1 MKNQVLKSDK
11 KFTKVS
17 EKLFTKKKENDT
29 IRKDYNPLKVNYK
42 IYRRGSGL
50 YMESEILFNELLK
63 ELNIIERMFFKRKI
77 IEIYK
82 KGIKKGFKWANS
94 VR

>member
-1 MKNQVLKSDK
+1 MKNVVLISTK
-11 KFTKVS
+11 KFKKVS
-17 EKLFTKKKENDT
+17 EKLFTEKQRNSK
-29 IRKDYNPLKVNYK
+29 IRKDNPLKVNCK
-42 IYRRGSGL
+42 NYRRGSGL

-63 ELNIIERMFFKRKI
+63 ELNIIERMFFKRKF

>member
-50 YMESEILFNELLK
+50 YMKDGHLK
-63 ELNIIERMFFKRKI
+63 ELRKELNWKERIFVHMFPKTFIKV
-77 IEIYK
+77 YK
-82 KGIKKGFKWANS
+82 LGINFGFNNK
-94 VR
+94 